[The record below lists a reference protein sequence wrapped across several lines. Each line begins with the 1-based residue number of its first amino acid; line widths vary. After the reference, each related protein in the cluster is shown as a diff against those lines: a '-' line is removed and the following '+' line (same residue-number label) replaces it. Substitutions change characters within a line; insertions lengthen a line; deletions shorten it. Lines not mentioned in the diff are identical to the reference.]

1 MRKRGYTLI
10 EVIVVIAILLVIMPI
25 FINGKSTYKLI
36 DTITSKSLKNDI
48 ANIISFAKHY
58 SYNTGNTGRL
68 EINTLSGEI
77 LFIDT
82 KNEITKN
89 IIVKV
94 TLPKGYKFVS
104 DFKIPVSSKGVVS
117 SNSII
122 FKSLT
127 GEYHEVTISVGIDLV
142 NIY

>member
-58 SYNTGNTGRL
+58 SYNTCLLYTSPSPRDRP
-68 EINTLSGEI
+68 TSRM
-77 LFIDT
+77 
-82 KNEITKN
+82 
-89 IIVKV
+89 
-94 TLPKGYKFVS
+94 P
-104 DFKIPVSSKGVVS
+104 SSA
-117 SNSII
+117 
-122 FKSLT
+122 
-127 GEYHEVTISVGIDLV
+127 
-142 NIY
+142 